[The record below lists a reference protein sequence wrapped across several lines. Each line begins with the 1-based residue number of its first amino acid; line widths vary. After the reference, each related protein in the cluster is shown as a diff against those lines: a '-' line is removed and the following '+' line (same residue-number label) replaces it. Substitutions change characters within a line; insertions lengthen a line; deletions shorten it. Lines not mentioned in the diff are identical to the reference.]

1 MGEGSIIS
9 TDPGKASTIN
19 EPRKVQGTVKLMKKV
34 RLKPNQTL
42 KVSGK
47 GTHPLNSK
55 RVNVIVEPIDEEYGE
70 YAIPSYSFL
79 RSNSK

>member
-1 MGEGSIIS
+1 MNQDEL
-9 TDPGKASTIN
+9 GKI
-19 EPRKVQGTVKLMKKV
+19 QGTVKLTKKV
-34 RLKPNQTL
+34 KLKLNQTL

-55 RVNVIVEPIDEEYGE
+55 QVNVIVEPVDEEYSE

-79 RSNSK
+79 KSNSK